1 MERRSMMRNS
11 MQFALGLVGL
21 ALAGAAHAQTA
32 GPPAAAPS
40 LGVIAWTTPPK
51 IDLADPRLS
60 LATPYAQRATDAT
73 PGMPKTAI
81 DHRFASEDLVG
92 AVGYLCGLQSGPN
105 EGGPASAFDPEGT
118 FLGGQLKLAFR

>member
-1 MERRSMMRNS
+1 MMRNS
-11 MQFALGLVGL
+11 MPLALGL
-21 ALAGAAHAQTA
+21 AAMAMAGAAHAQTA
-32 GPPAAAPS
+32 GQPAAARPFS
-40 LGVIAWTTPPK
+40 RIAWTTPPK

-81 DHRFASEDLVG
+81 DHRFAADQVG
-92 AVGYLCGLQSGPN
+92 SVGYLCGLQPGPN
-105 EGGPASAFDPEGT
+105 ERGGPASAFDPEGT